1 MEMPGI
7 DPGTSRML
15 SERSTIWATPPW
27 RIIPYSQ
34 IHSVPWFRVLMLYIR
49 CEDIQGSWFETVK
62 KCENSWFLKFMEISL
77 ILSVKPLI
85 IIFNK
90 VVNLHENIS
99 AAHYEL
105 SKNLRIDFLSNF
117 QPFELYRLSNSDL
130 PHLLYVTYTMSRLNS
145 EDFLR
150 SWKLRNII

>member
-1 MEMPGI
+1 MKSLEMPGI

-99 AAHYEL
+99 VAQWVIQESQNWL
-105 SKNLRIDFLSNF
+105 
-117 QPFELYRLSNSDL
+117 PFEFSTFWIVPSFQLRLTTFTL
-130 PHLLYVTYTMSRLNS
+130 CHIHYV
-145 EDFLR
+145 
-150 SWKLRNII
+150 